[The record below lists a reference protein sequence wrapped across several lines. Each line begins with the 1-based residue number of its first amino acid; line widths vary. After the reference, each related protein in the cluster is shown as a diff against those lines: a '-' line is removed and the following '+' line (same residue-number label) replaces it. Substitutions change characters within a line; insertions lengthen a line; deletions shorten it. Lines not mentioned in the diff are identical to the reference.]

1 MKINPKQ
8 LERMAKQMGMQMDN
22 IEAERVI
29 IVTKEGKIII
39 ESPQVAKVK
48 MMGQETFQIS
58 GGDISEEAKSKFSD
72 EDIRMIMEQT
82 GAVEED
88 AARALEETQDI
99 AQAIVKLRKEKN
111 N

>member
-8 LERMAKQMGMQMDN
+8 LEKMAKQMGVQMDN
-22 IEAERVI
+22 IEAEKVI
-29 IVTKEGKIII
+29 IVTKDGKIII
-39 ESPQVAKVK
+39 ENPQVSKVK

-58 GGDISEEAKSKFSD
+58 GGDLTEEAKEKFSD
-72 EDIRMIMEQT
+72 DDVKMIMAQT

-88 AARALEETQDI
+88 AVKALEETQDI
-99 AQAIVKLRKEKN
+99 AEAIVKLKEKN